1 MNFKGE
7 IIGTETP
14 DIPYNLSY
22 ACDADPDLKGFNL
35 VGNPFSRNLKYGD
48 MKIGNV
54 TVTTYYATDG
64 GSNLDERNINEAPI
78 KPGQGFMV
86 QANAENQQLVF
97 NPSSKD
103 GDENNGYIKIV
114 AGNGNDFDNAFI
126 QIANGNTLRK
136 MNIANSTEVYVMN
149 DGDDYAA
156 ARVEELAGAMPVNFK
171 AITDGEYTITV
182 NAKNIEAST
191 LILFDD
197 FTGESIDMLENPCY
211 TFKAETTDAEN
222 RFKLIFDFN
231 YNGVEDNFTSEIFVY
246 QNGDELIVNGEGT
259 LQVFDVLGR
268 IVMNKRING
277 VESYSRTSLQT
288 GVYIFRLNEHTQ
300 KIIIK

>member
-1 MNFKGE
+1 
-7 IIGTETP
+7 
-14 DIPYNLSY
+14 
-22 ACDADPDLKGFNL
+22 
-35 VGNPFSRNLKYGD
+35 
-48 MKIGNV
+48 
-54 TVTTYYATDG
+54 
-64 GSNLDERNINEAPI
+64 
-78 KPGQGFMV
+78 V

-136 MNIANSTEVYVMN
+136 MSIANSTEVYVMN

-197 FTGESIDMLENPCY
+197 FTGESIDLLENPCY

-268 IVMNKRING
+268 IVMSQNVSGVERINKP
-277 VESYSRTSLQT
+277 EQT
-288 GVYIFRLNEHTQ
+288 GVYIFVMNGHTQ
-300 KIIIK
+300 KMVIK